1 MDFVEFGN
9 DEQTWV
15 NKNTNE
21 FVFEHAVAKASAW

>member
-15 NKNTNE
+15 NKNTN
-21 FVFEHAVAKASAW
+21 VEHAIAKESAW